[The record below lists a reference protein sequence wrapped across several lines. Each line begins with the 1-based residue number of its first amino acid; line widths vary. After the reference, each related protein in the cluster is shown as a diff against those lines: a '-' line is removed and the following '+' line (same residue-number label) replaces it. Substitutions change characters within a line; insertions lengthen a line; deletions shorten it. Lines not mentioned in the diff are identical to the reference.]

1 MPTPKKTGSISEMLY
16 EPSQSTAS
24 LGGGMRKSS
33 ILALKPKQV
42 QVTGIISV
50 IKDIVG
56 AVMRGGGDEKYFLFI
71 HQDFS
76 NEDSSEMLLLAL
88 NTKQ

>member
-24 LGGGMRKSS
+24 LGGGMGKSS

-42 QVTGIISV
+42 PVTGIISV

-56 AVMRGGGDEKYFLFI
+56 AVMGGG
-71 HQDFS
+71 
-76 NEDSSEMLLLAL
+76 
-88 NTKQ
+88 